1 MSDKTISK
9 SHERYL
15 LKLKKRKQ
23 SIFLVQVGLLLLGL
37 ILWEVAAYFK
47 WIDPFV
53 MSSPSRIWKLFLEY
67 LTRSNLLHHVFVSVA
82 ETIVGFSLATI
93 LGLLISIG
101 LWWSDY
107 WAKVFDP
114 YIVMLNSLPKTA
126 LAPII
131 IIWVGAG
138 YSGIIVTAISVSIVV
153 TIMNMYNSFISTDSD
168 KIKLLNTFGASK
180 FQVLR
185 KLVLPSSIPDL
196 ISTLKINIGLSW
208 VGVIVGEFLVS
219 KAGIGYIIVYGS
231 QVFKLD
237 IVMMGVV
244 ILALISALMYK
255 LIAIVEKDL
264 LGGLSRTYIRKWN
277 DLVIPST

>member
-1 MSDKTISK
+1 MSNKTISQ
-9 SHERYL
+9 SHEEFL
-15 LKLKKRKQ
+15 ISVKKRKR
-23 SIFLVQVGLLLLGL
+23 SIFIIQISILFLGL

-47 WIDPFV
+47 WIDAFI

-67 LTRSNLLHHVFVSVA
+67 ATRGNLHHHVLVSVT
-82 ETIVGFSLATI
+82 ETIVGFSTGTI

-101 LWWSDY
+101 LWWSNY
-107 WAKVFDP
+107 WARVFDP
-114 YIVMLNSLPKTA
+114 YIVILNSLPKTA

-138 YSGIIVTAISVSIVV
+138 YSGIIVTAITVSIVV
-153 TIMNMYNSFISTDSD
+153 CIMNMYNSFILTDGD
-168 KIKLLNTFGASK
+168 KIKLLKTFGATK
-180 FQVLR
+180 FQILI

-196 ISTLKINIGLSW
+196 ISTLKISIGLSW

-244 ILALISALMYK
+244 ILAALSALMYK
-255 LIAIVEKDL
+255 IISIFEKKFL
-264 LGGLSRTYIRKWN
+264 KW
-277 DLVIPST
+277 IE

>member
-1 MSDKTISK
+1 MSNKTMSK
-9 SHERYL
+9 NHEEFL
-15 LKLKKRKQ
+15 LGVKKRKR
-23 SIFLVQVGLLLLGL
+23 SIFIIQIGILIFGLLL
-37 ILWEVAAYFK
+37 WEIAAHYK
-47 WIDPFV
+47 WIDPFI

-67 LTRSNLLHHVFVSVA
+67 VTRGRLHHHVLVSVT
-82 ETIVGFSLATI
+82 ETIIGFSLGTI
-93 LGLLISIG
+93 LGLLVSIG

-114 YIVMLNSLPKTA
+114 YIVILNSLPKTA

-138 YSGIIVTAISVSIVV
+138 FTGIIVTAISVSIVV
-153 TIMNMYNSFISTDSD
+153 TIMNMYNSFISTDIG

-180 FQVLR
+180 FQILN

-196 ISTLKINIGLSW
+196 MSTLKISIGLSW

-244 ILALISALMYK
+244 ILAVISALMYK
-255 LIAIVEKDL
+255 LIAILEK
-264 LGGLSRTYIRKWN
+264 RFIKW
-277 DLVIPST
+277 LE

>member
-1 MSDKTISK
+1 MSEKTISK

-47 WIDPFV
+47 WIDPFI

-101 LWWSDY
+101 LWWSEY

-255 LIAIVEKDL
+255 LIAIVEKRFTRWL
-264 LGGLSRTYIRKWN
+264 E
-277 DLVIPST
+277 